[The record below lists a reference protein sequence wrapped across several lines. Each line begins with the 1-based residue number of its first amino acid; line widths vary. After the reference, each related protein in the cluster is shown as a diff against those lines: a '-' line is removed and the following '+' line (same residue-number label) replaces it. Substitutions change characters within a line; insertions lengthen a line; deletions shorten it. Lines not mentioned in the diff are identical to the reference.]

1 VNQVHDF
8 NPGIGSNGLFWIVQ
22 VPDDAVKVTDDTVTI
37 SLKNV
42 AVVDQHQFNFGV
54 GASGV
59 PATVS
64 FDITYQKTPGT
75 LRRVRPTSTD
85 PLSPFAWA
93 GKMWM
98 ATNSGTFSVTYKDGS
113 FSAKG
118 SFSSAGN
125 FGELGTEKNGSFV
138 RHRHE
143 DGDDQDDGDDESGD
157 NQDKVVIAAPEVPRP
172 AQSPTN
178 LAGGQWNAVAAQSAN
193 VPKFRGK
200 VPVEYFVH

>member
-1 VNQVHDF
+1 MTQVHDF
-8 NPGIGSNGLFWIVQ
+8 NPGIGSNGLFWVVQ

-42 AVVDQHQFNFGV
+42 AIVDQHQFNFGV
-54 GASGV
+54 GASGD

-75 LRRVRPTSTD
+75 QRRVRPTSAD

-113 FSAKG
+113 FSAQG

-125 FGELGTEKNGSFV
+125 FGELGTERNGAFV

-143 DGDDQDDGDDESGD
+143 IGDGQDDGDDEHGE
-157 NQDKVVIAAPEVPRP
+157 NHDKVAMAAPELPRP

-178 LAGGQWNAVAAQSAN
+178 LAADQWKAGAAQSAN

>member
-1 VNQVHDF
+1 MNQVHDF
-8 NPGIGSNGLFWIVQ
+8 NGGIGSNGLFWTIQ
-22 VPDDAVKVTDDTVTI
+22 VPDDAVKITDDTVTI

-42 AVVDQHQFNFGV
+42 AIIDQLQFNFGE
-54 GASGV
+54 GAFGI

-64 FDITYQKTPGT
+64 FDITYQKTPDT

-85 PLSPFAWA
+85 PLSPFGWA

-98 ATNSGTFSVTYKDGS
+98 ATNSGTFSVAYKDGS
-113 FSAKG
+113 FSAHG
-118 SFSSAGN
+118 RFSSAGN

-143 DGDDQDDGDDESGD
+143 DGDDQDDGDDENGD
-157 NQDKVVIAAPEVPRP
+157 NRDQVVMAAPERPGP
-172 AQSPTN
+172 AQSSTN
-178 LAGGQWNAVAAQSAN
+178 LAEGQSKGDAAQSAN

-200 VPVEYFVH
+200 VPMEYFVH